1 MSKVKLMLDVIS
13 DVRSLA
19 DSLQVLCDAMAETE
33 ATASVKEP
41 APANGQAAQKTEK
54 KKANEIKLEDV
65 RAKLAD
71 MSQAGKT
78 AEVRDIIKKYGGTKL
93 SDVDPVHYADI
104 LKDVEEAANGK

>member
-1 MSKVKLMLDVIS
+1 MSKVKLLLDVIS

-33 ATASVKEP
+33 TIASEKET
-41 APANGQAAQKTEK
+41 APANGQAVQKSEK
-54 KKANEIKLEDV
+54 KKAKEIKLEDV

-93 SDVDPVHYADI
+93 SDVDPAHYADI

>member
-1 MSKVKLMLDVIS
+1 MSKVKLLLDVIS

-19 DSLQVLCDAMAETE
+19 DSLQAICDVMAENE
-33 ATASVKEP
+33 ATASDTKPVSAKEP
-41 APANGQAAQKTEK
+41 KAQKTEK
-54 KKANEIKLEDV
+54 QNVKEIKLEDV

-71 MSQAGKT
+71 ISQAGMT

-104 LKDVEEAANGK
+104 LKDVEEFAND